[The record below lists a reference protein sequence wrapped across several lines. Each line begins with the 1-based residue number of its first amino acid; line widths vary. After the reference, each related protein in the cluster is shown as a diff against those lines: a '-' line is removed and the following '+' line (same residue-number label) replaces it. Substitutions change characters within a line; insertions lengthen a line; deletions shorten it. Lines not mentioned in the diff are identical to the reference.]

1 MKDDVTVPGLEEQEV
16 KLLDLLQVIAK
27 QKNLIVKLVGA
38 AVVLSVIYSLTLPNI
53 YTATA
58 KVLPPQKE
66 GAGGLSALSA
76 MLGSAGGLASLAGG
90 VLGGGSSELYL
101 AILKSRSVEDAVI
114 KRLDLVKVYKT
125 RTPEDTRKV
134 LESKVK
140 LQAGKDGII
149 TIAADD
155 KDPNLAAAL
164 ANAFVEELG
173 SKSVQLNLSKA
184 GVERVFLEK
193 RLELVKKDLKNA
205 EESLK
210 SFQEKNK
217 AIKVDSQAIATIQGI
232 AQMKAELISKEIE
245 LASLKSYQT
254 DENPQVKLLKTA
266 IGRLRSKLGEYE
278 GSGMVG
284 ESIPAMGNVP
294 NLGLEY
300 ARRLR
305 EVKIQETI
313 FEQLTK
319 QYEVAKLTEAKD
331 SSSLQVLDDAVVPMK
346 KSKPKR
352 SLMVILATVIAFFI
366 GILLAFIREYA
377 AKMPEQDKAQWQEIK
392 SQAGVR
398 LPWKKRF

>member
-1 MKDDVTVPGLEEQEV
+1 MKDDLTVPGMEEQEV
-16 KLLDLLQVIAK
+16 KLLDLLQVIVK
-27 QKNLIVKLVGA
+27 QKALILKLVGGA
-38 AVVLSVIYSLTLPNI
+38 AIISVIYSLLLPNV

-76 MLGSAGGLASLAGG
+76 MIGSAGGLASLAGG
-90 VLGGGSSELYL
+90 SLGGSSELYL
-101 AILKSRSVEDAVI
+101 GILKSRSVEDAVI
-114 KRLDLVKVYKT
+114 KRLNLVRIFETK
-125 RTPEDTRKV
+125 TPEETRKV

-155 KDPNLAAAL
+155 KDPKLAAAM

-173 SKSVQLNLSKA
+173 NKSVQLNLSKA

-232 AQMKAELISKEIE
+232 AQMRAELISKEVQ
-245 LASLKSYQT
+245 LATLRSYQT
-254 DENPQVKLLKTA
+254 DENPQVKQLLTGIA
-266 IGRLRSKLGEYE
+266 RLQGQLGAYE
-278 GSGMVG
+278 GSGMSG
-284 ESIPAMGNVP
+284 GAIPAVGNVP
-294 NLGLEY
+294 GLGMEF

-305 EVKIQETI
+305 EMKIQETI

-319 QYEVAKLTEAKD
+319 QYELAKLTEAKD

-352 SLMVILATVIAFFI
+352 SMIVIIATIIAFSI
-366 GILLAFIREYA
+366 GILLAFIREFT
-377 AKMPEQDKAQWQEIK
+377 AKMPEQDRVQWQEIK
-392 SQAGVR
+392 SQVGFR
-398 LPWKKRF
+398 LPWKKRL